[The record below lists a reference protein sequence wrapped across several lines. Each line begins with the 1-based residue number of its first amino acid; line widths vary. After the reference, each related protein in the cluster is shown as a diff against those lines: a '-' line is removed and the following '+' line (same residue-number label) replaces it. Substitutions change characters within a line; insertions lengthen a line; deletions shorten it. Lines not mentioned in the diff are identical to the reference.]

1 MQSSLLT
8 WPLRYGSVIEKL
20 YKVVDGSLSTMWQ
33 RATRLTLDISVI
45 WLTREVVPLE
55 DYEMFC

>member
-20 YKVVDGSLSTMWQ
+20 YEVVDGSLSTMWQ